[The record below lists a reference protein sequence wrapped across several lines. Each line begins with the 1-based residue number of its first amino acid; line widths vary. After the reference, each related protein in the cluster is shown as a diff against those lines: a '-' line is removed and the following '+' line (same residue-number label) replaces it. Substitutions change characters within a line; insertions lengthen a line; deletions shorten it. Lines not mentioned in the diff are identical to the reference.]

1 MRIGDLSLTNFR
13 NYRRF
18 ESRLPSGP
26 LILVGRN
33 AQGKTSLLEAI
44 HYLAAAN
51 SPHAGSDRQL
61 IHWLALREEPQPFMR
76 IRAEVLLA
84 GETRTV
90 EVRLELQA
98 NGAERDQRLKKTV
111 LVDGLKRRVRE
122 LSGVV
127 NVVMFLPQ
135 DMVLVEG
142 SPGDRRR
149 YLDAT
154 ISQVDSAYANSV
166 REYAKVLSQRNAL
179 LKNLQERQG
188 TVDQLEFWDEI
199 LCAQGA
205 TLITRRARALEE
217 IEQYSG
223 VLQQEL
229 TAECEHLRLAYRPSY
244 DPAEQPGGQLELGLD
259 SGLRRT
265 AIAETELAAGM
276 LACLRER
283 RQEEMQRGM
292 TLVGPHRD
300 EFRFMLSGIDLG
312 EFGSRGQART
322 AVLALKLAEMAWMR
336 DRSGEWPLL
345 LLDEVL
351 AELDPQRR
359 HDLMQRINGAEQVLL
374 TTADLDMV
382 APQFRSQARVW
393 RVSAGTVQSET
404 SAQT

>member
-166 REYAKVLSQRNAL
+166 REYAK
-179 LKNLQERQG
+179 
-188 TVDQLEFWDEI
+188 
-199 LCAQGA
+199 
-205 TLITRRARALEE
+205 
-217 IEQYSG
+217 
-223 VLQQEL
+223 
-229 TAECEHLRLAYRPSY
+229 
-244 DPAEQPGGQLELGLD
+244 
-259 SGLRRT
+259 
-265 AIAETELAAGM
+265 
-276 LACLRER
+276 
-283 RQEEMQRGM
+283 
-292 TLVGPHRD
+292 
-300 EFRFMLSGIDLG
+300 
-312 EFGSRGQART
+312 
-322 AVLALKLAEMAWMR
+322 
-336 DRSGEWPLL
+336 
-345 LLDEVL
+345 
-351 AELDPQRR
+351 
-359 HDLMQRINGAEQVLL
+359 
-374 TTADLDMV
+374 
-382 APQFRSQARVW
+382 
-393 RVSAGTVQSET
+393 
-404 SAQT
+404 

>member
-1 MRIGDLSLTNFR
+1 VRIGDLSLTNFR

-61 IHWLALREEPQPFMR
+61 IHWLALREEPHPFMR

-84 GETRTV
+84 GETSIV
-90 EVRLELQA
+90 EVRLELRA
-98 NGAERDQRLKKTV
+98 NGAERDLRLKKTV

-154 ISQVDSAYANSV
+154 ISQVDSTYANAA
-166 REYAKVLSQRNAL
+166 REYAKVLAQRNAL

-205 TLITRRARALEE
+205 TLIARRARALEE
-217 IEQYSG
+217 IEQYAG
-223 VLQQEL
+223 ALQQEL
-229 TAECEHLRLAYRPSY
+229 TSEGEHLRLAYRPSY
-244 DPAEQPGGQLELGLD
+244 DPTEPPGGQLELGLD
-259 SGLRRT
+259 SGVRRA
-265 AIAETELAAGM
+265 AIADAELAAGM
-276 LACLRER
+276 LARLRELR
-283 RQEEMQRGM
+283 REEMQRGM

>member
-61 IHWLALREEPQPFMR
+61 IHWLALREEPHPFMR

-84 GETRTV
+84 GETSIV
-90 EVRLELQA
+90 EVRLELRA
-98 NGAERDQRLKKTV
+98 NGAERDLRLKKTV

-154 ISQVDSAYANSV
+154 ISQVDSTYANAA
-166 REYAKVLSQRNAL
+166 REYAKVLAQRNAL

-205 TLITRRARALEE
+205 TLIARRARALEE
-217 IEQYSG
+217 IEQYAG
-223 VLQQEL
+223 ALQQEL
-229 TAECEHLRLAYRPSY
+229 TSEGEHLRLAYRPSY
-244 DPAEQPGGQLELGLD
+244 DPTEPPGGQLELGLD
-259 SGLRRT
+259 SGVRRA
-265 AIAETELAAGM
+265 AIADAELAAGM
-276 LACLRER
+276 LARLRELR
-283 RQEEMQRGM
+283 REEMQRGM

>member
-1 MRIGDLSLTNFR
+1 MHIGDLSLTNFR

-18 ESRLPSGP
+18 ETQLPSGP

-44 HYLAAAN
+44 HYLASAH
-51 SPHAGSDRQL
+51 SPHARSDRQL
-61 IHWLALREEPQPFMR
+61 INWLALRIIAQ
-76 IRAEVLLA
+76 VLLA
-84 GETRTV
+84 NETRTV
-90 EVRLELQA
+90 EVRLELQSD
-98 NGAERDQRLKKTV
+98 GMEREPRLKKTV
-111 LVDGLKRRVRE
+111 LVDGLKRRVRA

-149 YLDAT
+149 FLDTT
-154 ISQVDSAYANSV
+154 ISQVDSIYANAL
-166 REYAKVLSQRNAL
+166 REYTKVLAQRNAL
-179 LKNLQERQG
+179 LKNIRERTG
-188 TVDQLEFWDEI
+188 AADQIEYWDKA

-205 TLITRRARALEE
+205 TLMARRARTLEE
-217 IEQYSG
+217 IEQYASA
-223 VLQQEL
+223 LHQEL
-229 TAECEHLRLAYRPSY
+229 TAESEHLRLVYRPSY
-244 DPAEQPGGQLELGLD
+244 APAEQAGGQLELGLEV
-259 SGLRRT
+259 GLRR
-265 AIAETELAAGM
+265 ADVPEADLAAGM
-276 LACLRER
+276 RARLQELRR
-283 RQEEMQRGM
+283 EEMQRGM

-300 EFRFMLSGIDLG
+300 DFCFVLSGVDLG
-312 EFGSRGQART
+312 RFGSRGQSRT

-359 HDLMQRINGAEQVLL
+359 SGLLQRISGAEQVIL

-382 APQFRSQARVW
+382 EAEFSRQACVW
-393 RVSAGTVQSET
+393 RVTAGTVHPET
-404 SAQT
+404 PANSRSLRRLQ

>member
-18 ESRLPSGP
+18 EARLPSGP

-51 SPHAGSDRQL
+51 SPHARSDRQL

-205 TLITRRARALEE
+205 TLIARRARALEE
-217 IEQYSG
+217 IEQYAG
-223 VLQQEL
+223 ALQQEL
-229 TAECEHLRLAYRPSY
+229 TSEGEHLRLAYRPSY

-259 SGLRRT
+259 SSPRCA

-276 LACLRER
+276 LARLHELRR
-283 RQEEMQRGM
+283 EEMQRGM
-292 TLVGPHRD
+292 TLAGPHRD

-351 AELDPQRR
+351 AELDPERR
-359 HDLMQRINGAEQVLL
+359 HGLMQRVNGAEQVLL

-393 RVSAGTVQSET
+393 RVNAGTVQPET
-404 SAQT
+404 SVQT

>member
-18 ESRLPSGP
+18 EARLPSGP

-61 IHWLALREEPQPFMR
+61 IHWLALREEPQPFLR
-76 IRAEVLLA
+76 INAEVLLA

-90 EVRLELQA
+90 EVRLELQS
-98 NGAERDQRLKKTV
+98 NGAEREPRLKKTV
-111 LVDGLKRRVRE
+111 LVDGMHRRVRD
-122 LSGVV
+122 LDGLV

-154 ISQVDSAYANSV
+154 ISQVDLAYANAA
-166 REYAKVLSQRNAL
+166 REYAKVLAQRNAL
-179 LKNLQERQG
+179 LKNLQERTG
-188 TVDQLEFWDEI
+188 AADQLEFWDEA

-205 TLITRRARALEE
+205 TLMARRARALEE
-217 IEQYSG
+217 IEQYASA
-223 VLQQEL
+223 LQQEL
-229 TAECEHLRLAYRPSY
+229 TAENEHLRLAYRPAY
-244 DPAEQPGGQLELGLD
+244 DPAKKPGEQLEFGLD
-259 SGLRRT
+259 VGLRRA
-265 AIAETELAAGM
+265 AITEAELAAGM
-276 LACLRER
+276 RASLHEQR
-283 RQEEMQRGM
+283 REEMQRGM

-300 EFRFMLSGIDLG
+300 DFRFTLSGVDLG
-312 EFGSRGQART
+312 RFGSRGQSRT
-322 AVLALKLAEMAWMR
+322 AVLALKLAEMAWMC

-359 HDLMQRINGAEQVLL
+359 HELLQRINGAEQVLL

-382 APQFRSQARVW
+382 MPQFRSQACVW
-393 RVSAGTVQSET
+393 RVSAGTVQPET
-404 SAQT
+404 SAQI

>member
-1 MRIGDLSLTNFR
+1 VRIGDLSLTNFR

-154 ISQVDSAYANSV
+154 ISQVDSTYANAA
-166 REYAKVLSQRNAL
+166 REYAKVLAQRNAL

-205 TLITRRARALEE
+205 TLIARRARALEE
-217 IEQYSG
+217 IEQYAG
-223 VLQQEL
+223 ALQQEL
-229 TAECEHLRLAYRPSY
+229 TSEGEHLRLAYRPSY
-244 DPAEQPGGQLELGLD
+244 DPTEPPGGQLELGLD
-259 SGLRRT
+259 SGVRRA
-265 AIAETELAAGM
+265 AIADAELAAGM
-276 LACLRER
+276 LARLRELR
-283 RQEEMQRGM
+283 REEMQRGM

-351 AELDPQRR
+351 AELDPERR
-359 HDLMQRINGAEQVLL
+359 HGLMQRVNGAEQVLL

-393 RVSAGTVQSET
+393 RVNAGTVQPET
-404 SAQT
+404 SVQT